1 MKVKELM
8 EQLKKLDPEEDI
20 FALDSEHGPEE
31 VFGVEKILHYTI
43 SEHGRQ
49 LPKMIWCLV

>member
-1 MKVKELM
+1 MKVVELI
-8 EQLKKLDPEEDI
+8 EELLKLDPDEDI